1 MERIFI
7 TATKGDAGHQA
18 VGGRRGKWNMNIDL
32 YATDNFFSTPTVV
45 LLNGGNTLIKTDSYM
60 FVTKADAGLSK

>member
-1 MERIFI
+1 MS
-7 TATKGDAGHQA
+7 
-18 VGGRRGKWNMNIDL
+18 IDL
-32 YATDNFFSTPTVV
+32 YATDNFFSTPPVV